1 MKPITLLLLA
11 YAGISAVTFLLYGID
26 KWRAQHHRWRIKE
39 SVLLGLAF
47 FGGAAGAISGMALFR
62 HKTRH
67 WYFRA
72 VALLGAAW
80 QIALPLVLHFR
91 LGL

>member
-11 YAGISAVTFLLYGID
+11 YAVISLITFLLYGID
-26 KWRAQHHRWRIKE
+26 KWKAQHHRWRVKE

-47 FGGAAGAISGMALFR
+47 FGGAAGAILGMALFR
-62 HKTRH
+62 HKTKH
-67 WYFRA
+67 WYFRV

-80 QIALPLVLHFR
+80 QLALPLFLHFR
-91 LGL
+91 LGM